1 MERTNPFSAVMAQK
15 DDVELIRIVTAEKND
30 YQPEA
35 IIVAEEEIKKRNI
48 SVSMYQDFAEKIE
61 TLIEIENNR
70 EEIKRQLPLQN
81 WIKVVA
87 FLFPAFFFFIIGAAL
102 MMFGYQKRGKEL
114 CKWTLFGC
122 LLYILVIFILYQL
135 N

>member
-1 MERTNPFSAVMAQK
+1 MERSNPFSAVMAQK

-35 IIVAEEEIKKRNI
+35 IIAAEEEIKKRNI
-48 SVSMYQDFAEKIE
+48 SVSMYQDFAGKIE

-70 EEIKRQLPLQN
+70 EEIKRRLPLQN

-87 FLFPAFFFFIIGAAL
+87 FLFPAFIFFIIGAAL

-122 LLYILVIFILYQL
+122 LLYLLVIFILYQL

>member
-1 MERTNPFSAVMAQK
+1 MEGTNPFSAVMAQK

-35 IIVAEEEIKKRNI
+35 IIAAEEEIKKRNI
-48 SVSMYQDFAEKIE
+48 SVSMYQDFAGKIE

-70 EEIKRQLPLQN
+70 EEIKRRLPLQN

-102 MMFGYQKRGKEL
+102 TMFGYQKRGKEL

-122 LLYILVIFILYQL
+122 LLYLLVIFILYQL

>member
-1 MERTNPFSAVMAQK
+1 MEGTNPFSAVMAQK

-35 IIVAEEEIKKRNI
+35 IIAAEEEIKKRNI
-48 SVSMYQDFAEKIE
+48 SVSMYQDFAGKIE

-102 MMFGYQKRGKEL
+102 TMFGYQKRGKEL

-122 LLYILVIFILYQL
+122 LLYLLVIFILYQF

>member
-35 IIVAEEEIKKRNI
+35 IIAAEEEIKKRNI
-48 SVSMYQDFAEKIE
+48 SVSMYQDFAGKIE

-70 EEIKRQLPLQN
+70 EEIKRRLPLQN

-102 MMFGYQKRGKEL
+102 TMFGYQKRGKEL

-122 LLYILVIFILYQL
+122 LLYLLVIFILYQF